1 MMLTGELLTAEQAL
15 ALGLINHV
23 AEDGRLEQKAE
34 EALGQLRQM
43 SVPALEMTRRA
54 IMQSQSLGFDEALKV
69 TEDIYLNQL
78 MSYKD
83 PQEGVDAFIAK
94 RPPRWRHK

>member
-1 MMLTGELLTAEQAL
+1 
-15 ALGLINHV
+15 
-23 AEDGRLEQKAE
+23 
-34 EALGQLRQM
+34 
-43 SVPALEMTRRA
+43 
-54 IMQSQSLGFDEALKV
+54 MQSQSPGFDEALKV

-83 PQEGVDAFIAK
+83 PNEGVEAFIAK